1 MESYL
6 FVAGCLSLALGV
18 IHSVMGEI
26 LIFRR
31 MRQGRIIP
39 ANGHP
44 VLKERHVR
52 ILWASWHLV
61 TVFGWGLGIILLR
74 YSLFGLPDS
83 EYTNQSFIEN
93 TILFSMLSGALLVFI
108 GTKGKHPGWIVLFS
122 IAIVL
127 AIK

>member
-6 FVAGCLSLALGV
+6 LAAGYLSLALGL

-31 MRQGRIIP
+31 MRNGHIIP
-39 ANGHP
+39 TIGHP
-44 VLKERHVR
+44 ILKERHVR

-61 TVFGWGLGIILLR
+61 TIFGWGFGVILLR
-74 YSLFGLPDS
+74 YSLLSP
-83 EYTNQSFIEN
+83 EHTNQLFVEN
-93 TILFSMLSGALLVFI
+93 TILFSMLSGAFLVFI
-108 GTKGKHPGWIVLFS
+108 GTKGKHPGWVVLLA
-122 IAIVL
+122 IAILL

>member
-6 FVAGCLSLALGV
+6 FAAGCLSLALGL

-31 MRQGRIIP
+31 MRNGKIIP
-39 ANGHP
+39 TNGHP

-61 TVFGWGLGIILLR
+61 TIFGWGLGVILLR
-74 YSLFGLPDS
+74 HSLPSS
-83 EYTNQSFIEN
+83 EHTSQLFIEH

-108 GTKGKHPGWIVLFS
+108 ATKAKHPGWIVLLS
-122 IAIVL
+122 IAILL
-127 AIK
+127 AIKNI